1 VIILLLM
8 PALPEKKAVEKLP
21 KNWDATL
28 AFWLLRGWLGVR
40 AIMTGLEKYAAM
52 GKVMKPWV
60 DPKTGQVDTGGA
72 MVEATQKVYGLAN
85 YSPIPQ
91 SMQDKFAAEPLL
103 PAFMLKFFYAI
114 LGPTMILLGVMLL
127 TGIGTRISLFVQG
140 LIYIMLTTGL
150 ILIKADDG
158 VAWLAIH
165 IALIAMALVWAKND
179 KLSVDWGVKALLLRD
194 ENVK

>member
-1 VIILLLM
+1 M
-8 PALPEKKAVEKLP
+8 SEQNETAATP

-28 AFWLLRGWLGVR
+28 AFWLLRGWLGLR

-165 IALIAMALVWAKND
+165 VVLIAFALTLAKYNQFAVL
-179 KLSVDWGVKALLLRD
+179 KKW
-194 ENVK
+194 